1 MKRTGGTAED
11 SPLPHPYRTTG
22 RKKMNNDG
30 LFIVVMAIMV
40 FMLVIGLASLAMHG

>member
-1 MKRTGGTAED
+1 
-11 SPLPHPYRTTG
+11 
-22 RKKMNNDG
+22 MNNDG